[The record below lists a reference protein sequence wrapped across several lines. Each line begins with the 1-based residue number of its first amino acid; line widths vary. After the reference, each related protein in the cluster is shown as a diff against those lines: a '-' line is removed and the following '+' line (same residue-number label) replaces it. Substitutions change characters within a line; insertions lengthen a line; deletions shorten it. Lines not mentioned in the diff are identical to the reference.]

1 MVWTSDV
8 TIDVLD
14 LLSFFLAAPDLIGK
28 SRLDEFERNIGGV
41 LTRSLLA
48 GPWARAKIRIL
59 RQWAW
64 RIFALII
71 ITYAV
76 LGSILQWAFP
86 DFFEHLWST
95 ASRSGYWSMS
105 SPPCASSFMAAL
117 SSPAFSVFCSI
128 P

>member
-8 TIDVLD
+8 TVDVLD

-64 RIFALII
+64 RIFAHYHHLR
-71 ITYAV
+71 
-76 LGSILQWAFP
+76 GSRV
-86 DFFEHLWST
+86 DF
-95 ASRSGYWSMS
+95 AMGV
-105 SPPCASSFMAAL
+105 P
-117 SSPAFSVFCSI
+117 
-128 P
+128 